1 MSEGGLGMA
10 NQGSALN
17 VTSRYENFLFA
28 PICDEPGGMRLS
40 VLSALAR
47 MNVDPWEEA
56 ARLAK
61 LSTPDAERTLIST
74 LNLFPGKRQ
83 RLAETEFL
91 AARLIALLPKAG
103 EATAGK
109 VATMAGARAQR
120 NINWLMW
127 LCFAIAL
134 SFLLPQQHAKTT
146 SAEDAGSTS
155 SATPATEGSGAKPAP
170 SDVDGQSD
178 LGKAGLQKAPSAEMI
193 PQ

>member
-1 MSEGGLGMA
+1 MTGEGIQHAMSEGGSIMA

-56 ARLAK
+56 ARLAT
-61 LSTPDAERTLIST
+61 LPTPDAQKTLVST

-83 RLAETEFL
+83 RSAETEIL
-91 AARLIALLPKAG
+91 AANLIALLPKAG
-103 EATAGK
+103 EATTAKAATIAG
-109 VATMAGARAQR
+109 GRAQR
-120 NINWLMW
+120 NNYWLVW
-127 LCFAIAL
+127 LCFAIAM
-134 SFLLPQQHAKTT
+134 SFLLPHQHATTT

-155 SATPATEGSGAKPAP
+155 NATPATEGSSAKPAP
-170 SDVDGQSD
+170 SDVNRH
-178 LGKAGLQKAPSAEMI
+178 PPTPE
-193 PQ
+193 PRR